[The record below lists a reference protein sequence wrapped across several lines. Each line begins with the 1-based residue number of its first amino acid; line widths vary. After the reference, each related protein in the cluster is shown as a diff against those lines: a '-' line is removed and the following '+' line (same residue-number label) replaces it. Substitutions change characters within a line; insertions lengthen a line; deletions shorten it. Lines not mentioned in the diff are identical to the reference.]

1 MPVAIWR
8 PRRGHGLQRL
18 LQLCSWWLAAYHGA
32 DDWDLCC
39 VSSVHPLVATLLV
52 ASSPLRPGGQQSYS
66 GALLLGEAT
75 AGQLSYDIFLCA
87 YEVCQ
92 RPLVLTG
99 FSNPICFTNI
109 THNSR
114 LHRFY
119 IHVTFDP

>member
-18 LQLCSWWLAAYHGA
+18 LQLCSWWLAVYHGA

-66 GALLLGEAT
+66 GALLAGEAT
-75 AGQLSYDIFLCA
+75 AGQSSYFIWRDVGNLAATFNLF
-87 YEVCQ
+87 Y
-92 RPLVLTG
+92 TY
-99 FSNPICFTNI
+99 
-109 THNSR
+109 HH
-114 LHRFY
+114 LHLKD
-119 IHVTFDP
+119 HTF